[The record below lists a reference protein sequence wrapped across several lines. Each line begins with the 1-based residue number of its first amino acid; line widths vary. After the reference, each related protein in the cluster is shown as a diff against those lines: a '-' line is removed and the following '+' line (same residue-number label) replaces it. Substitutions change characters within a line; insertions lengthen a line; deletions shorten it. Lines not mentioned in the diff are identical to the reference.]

1 MPIPEEQIGPDT
13 IFKSVSITIK
23 FTNSE
28 SFRHRQKKAIGSIY
42 NILLSILCDEI
53 QSQI

>member
-28 SFRHRQKKAIGSIY
+28 SFRQKKAIGSIY